1 MRYEPVEKTFVAE
14 PSVLELAEYCCTAA
28 VVPPVVVVA
37 LPGIEPADLIDVAIA
52 AEVECR
58 TLVLD

>member
-1 MRYEPVEKTFVAE
+1 MEKTFVAE